1 MQDSREET
9 RKLRISPRLNC
20 QFTTQDSR
28 KETRKLSISPRLNCE
43 FTECKTVEKRQENQ
57 D

>member
-43 FTECKTVEKRQENQ
+43 FTECKTVEKRQEN
-57 D
+57 